1 MKNTYDYRYFLFLN
15 YLSNKTIGMVFLNF
29 AELIKSE
36 REGRY
41 MNSQMTSYFFMF
53 DAVFSDLMGNDEGW
67 VFDELDIDELALI
80 PAEKLEDDYFKYCVR
95 EQEFIK
101 FKIP

>member
-1 MKNTYDYRYFLFLN
+1 MKNDFNYRYFLFLN
-15 YLSNKTIGMVFLNF
+15 YLSNRTIGMVFLNF

-41 MNSQMTSYFFMF
+41 MNSQMTKYFFMF
-53 DAVFSDLMGNDEGW
+53 DEVFSDLMGNDREW
-67 VFDELDIDELALI
+67 IFDELDIDELAEI
-80 PAEKLEDDYFKYCVR
+80 PAEQLKNDYITYCVD
-95 EQEFIK
+95 EEEFIK

>member
-1 MKNTYDYRYFLFLN
+1 MKNDFNYRYFLFLN
-15 YLSNKTIGMVFLNF
+15 YLSNRTIGMVFLNF

-53 DAVFSDLMGNDEGW
+53 DEVFSDLIGNDTLW
-67 VFDELDIDELALI
+67 IFDELDLNELAEI
-80 PAEKLEDDYFKYCVR
+80 PAEQLKNDYITYCVD
-95 EQEFIK
+95 EEEFIK